1 MTGLVT
7 GMMRKIYQASPVLAI
22 TGWLHLAALL
32 AMLAIAP
39 FDHRLILGVNP
50 WIKPM
55 KFAISITIYVW
66 TVAWMLEYLP
76 RPQRWIEWGTAAAM
90 IVEIVCIAGQAAR
103 GTTSH
108 FNQTTPFDAVVF
120 AVMGIAIAFN
130 IVLAVRIL
138 WLFRGPVAMP
148 PAMVWGVRLGLA
160 LFLAGSA
167 DGVAMIAHGAHTV
180 GLADGGPGLP
190 MVGWSTVGGDLRIAH
205 FLGLHGMQLLPL
217 AGWYF
222 DRQWPG
228 RAVTA
233 VFALFAGWLAIFAI
247 ALAQAASGHPLI
259 GI

>member
-1 MTGLVT
+1 
-7 GMMRKIYQASPVLAI
+7 
-22 TGWLHLAALL
+22 
-32 AMLAIAP
+32 
-39 FDHRLILGVNP
+39 
-50 WIKPM
+50 M

-167 DGVAMIAHGAHTV
+167 DGVAMIAHGPRPRQPRRAPAHQPTAAGPAPTV
-180 GLADGGPGLP
+180 SAGQRLQRGPGRTP
-190 MVGWSTVGGDLRIAH
+190 
-205 FLGLHGMQLLPL
+205 
-217 AGWYF
+217 
-222 DRQWPG
+222 
-228 RAVTA
+228 
-233 VFALFAGWLAIFAI
+233 
-247 ALAQAASGHPLI
+247 
-259 GI
+259 